1 MKCYI
6 YFIVNKTNGQRY
18 VGQTTNFSRRKNEHF
33 SALQNNSHP
42 NNKLQ
47 SAYNKYGE
55 ESFQITKI
63 TYEDI
68 TKKELDEQEIYYIK
82 KYNSFHNGYNLT
94 EGGTGGDLRSKLDF
108 DQFCFAYFGNK
119 KYDGMT
125 NKTGKYLKVDSSC
138 IATIK
143 REESYDKFRE
153 RALALSEEEKNNWL
167 KKFEDCFNLK
177 EEKPWTV
184 QKTPEDELT
193 FQIMCVVSTYK
204 RGIEGAVLKKLGLS
218 KGFVFH
224 LMTGKGRQ
232 HIIKRYKETPKEK
245 IQEIGRKYFTE
256 WDLQQ
261 YTKIKLKEEFTD
273 LIIKY
278 NRGCEPKSS

>member
-1 MKCYI
+1 M
-6 YFIVNKTNGQRY
+6 
-18 VGQTTNFSRRKNEHF
+18 
-33 SALQNNSHP
+33 
-42 NNKLQ
+42 Q

-94 EGGTGGDLRSKLDF
+94 EGGTGGDLRSKLNF

-153 RALALSEEEKNNWL
+153 RALALPE
-167 KKFEDCFNLK
+167 

>member
-138 IATIK
+138 IAAIK

-167 KKFEDCFNLK
+167 KKFEDYFNLK

-193 FQIMCVVSTYK
+193 FQIMCIVSTYK

-232 HIIKRYKETPKEK
+232 HIIKRYKETSKEK

-273 LIIKY
+273 LTIKY